1 MTGGF
6 VTSQAKMQLHG
17 GQKLQE
23 KLRPETAI
31 NKHNLSFSNVL

>member
-23 KLRPETAI
+23 KLRPKAAI
-31 NKHNLSFSNVL
+31 NKHNLMYFYVL